1 LESAWWREVTLNSN
15 TSRRRAPVFV
25 HSSYLNQETIED
37 QGDMMRSVRQLHS
50 LQSLAADGL
59 QEIAAA

>member
-1 LESAWWREVTLNSN
+1 VARQPSLDQIA
-15 TSRRRAPVFV
+15 
-25 HSSYLNQETIED
+25 YLKQETIED